1 MHVGRGFRA
10 FTVETMNPDALLE
23 FCLALPQA
31 VETYPFGEDT
41 TVVKVGGKIF
51 ALTALAAT
59 PLSVS
64 LKIDPA
70 DSLAL
75 QADYP
80 AITPGYHL
88 NKKHWITVVL
98 DGSVPTEL
106 VEEMIRGSYALVRP
120 RTR

>member
-1 MHVGRGFRA
+1 MKVGRGFRA
-10 FTVETMNPDALLE
+10 STVLSMTPDALLE
-23 FCLALPQA
+23 FCLALPQSE
-31 VETYPFGEDT
+31 ETYPFGEET
-41 TVVKVGGKIF
+41 TVFKVAGKIF
-51 ALTALAAT
+51 ALTAIGAT

-98 DGSVPTEL
+98 DGSVPEEL
-106 VEEMIRGSYALVRP
+106 VEEMIRGSYWLVRP
-120 RTR
+120 KLA

>member
-1 MHVGRGFRA
+1 M
-10 FTVETMNPDALLE
+10 TPDELLE

-31 VETYPFGEDT
+31 VETYPFGEET
-41 TVVKVGGKIF
+41 TVFKTEGNGKIF
-51 ALTALAAT
+51 ALTSLAAS

-88 NKKHWITVVL
+88 NKKHWVSVVL
-98 DGSVPTEL
+98 DGSVPTQL
-106 VEEMIRGSYALVRP
+106 VEEMIRGSHALVRP
-120 RTR
+120 RIPKAR